1 MIPKSLAISVMT
13 GVLAAAAFGV
23 YLQYL
28 DSQNIV
34 YTQGPSISAYVEKSH
49 YFIGDK
55 IPITLVNSGTVN
67 LGFSD
72 NSPGIIIRALDG
84 TTFFSTSL
92 SGIDLAPSQK
102 YVFEWDQQKNDN
114 TKILEGRYIVDIIT
128 HDESGKQITDSFTL
142 DVLK

>member
-1 MIPKSLAISVMT
+1 M
-13 GVLAAAAFGV
+13 
-23 YLQYL
+23 
-28 DSQNIV
+28 
-34 YTQGPSISAYVEKSH
+34 EKSH

-72 NSPGIIIRALDG
+72 NSSGIIIRALDG